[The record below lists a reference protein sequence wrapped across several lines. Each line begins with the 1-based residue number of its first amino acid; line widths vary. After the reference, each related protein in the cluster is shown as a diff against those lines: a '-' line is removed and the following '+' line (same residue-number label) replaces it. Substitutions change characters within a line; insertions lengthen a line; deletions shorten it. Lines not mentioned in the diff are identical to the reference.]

1 MPTGVHPENDLYT
14 LSATYIRGVEE
25 AGGLPLLLPFADDTT
40 APRILDGLDGLVM
53 TGGRDVDPANYGREP
68 DGAVEWDAAAD
79 ASDTALIRAALAVD
93 LPTLYI
99 CRGIQILNTVLGGTL
114 HQHIWGSS
122 ADHPSL
128 PRTGDALV
136 DAEVR
141 IAHRHL
147 VSAAEGSRLA
157 GIFGATE
164 IETNSLHHQSLDE
177 VAVDLTVVGRSGDG
191 QVEAIESPGRRLV
204 GVQWHPERQ
213 LDEGHDALF
222 EWLVAE
228 AS

>member
-14 LSATYIRGVEE
+14 LSATYIRAVED

-40 APRILDGLDGLVM
+40 APRVLEGLDGLVM
-53 TGGRDVDPANYGREP
+53 TGGRDVDPANYGRTP
-68 DGAVEWDAAAD
+68 QGAVGWDAAAD
-79 ASDTALIRAALAVD
+79 ASDAALIRAALAVD

-99 CRGIQILNTVLGGTL
+99 CRGVQILNTTLGGTL

-122 ADHPSL
+122 EAHPAF
-128 PRTGDALV
+128 PRSGDALA
-136 DAEVR
+136 DAEHR
-141 IAHRHL
+141 LAHRHV
-147 VSAAEGSRLA
+147 VSATATSRLA
-157 GIFGATE
+157 TIFGDTE
-164 IETNSLHHQSLDE
+164 IETNSLHHQSLDD
-177 VAVDLTVVGRSGDG
+177 VAADLVVVGRSDDG
-191 QVEAIESPGRRLV
+191 HVEAVEFPGRRV
-204 GVQWHPERQ
+204 VAVQWHPERQ